1 MFSENPNLGGGLCK
15 VQIFLFL
22 KCSLPLG
29 PHCLCP
35 PSLPLTEGAIQQ
47 PSLSWSLVTW
57 RRGVTF
63 LGCHRLWEKARAAC
77 SLLPTSDPLGLSEP
91 PAAQQGG
98 RVFSPCD
105 TLRACCSCL
114 ALVASARQRVLCVA
128 PSPVVPVP
136 LFPTS
141 QGQGTI
147 HSLVTAVLAG
157 ESVLEHWV
165 PMK

>member
-1 MFSENPNLGGGLCK
+1 MQSADFSVFK
-15 VQIFLFL
+15 VFPA
-22 KCSLPLG
+22 SGSTLPLSPFSTPDRG
-29 PHCLCP
+29 GHP
-35 PSLPLTEGAIQQ
+35 AAQ
-47 PSLSWSLVTW
+47 PELVSGYVAG
-57 RRGVTF
+57 GVTL
-63 LGCHRLWEKARAAC
+63 LGSHRLWEKARAAC

-114 ALVASARQRVLCVA
+114 ALVASARQRVLCAA
-128 PSPVVPVP
+128 PSPVVLAP
-136 LFPTS
+136 LAPSS

-147 HSLVTAVLAG
+147 HSLVTAVPAG

-165 PMK
+165 NMK

>member
-1 MFSENPNLGGGLCK
+1 M
-15 VQIFLFL
+15 QIFLFL

-35 PSLPLTEGAIQQ
+35 SSLPLTDGAIQQ

-63 LGCHRLWEKARAAC
+63 LGCHRLWEKARSAC

-98 RVFSPCD
+98 CVLSPCD
-105 TLRACCSCL
+105 TACLLFQAAQHCSCL